1 MSFAVVP
8 SLLACAA
15 RTAIFVDR
23 AWQAE
28 QVAKS
33 VNGQLHRL
41 ITEARHFAAVL
52 YGLLLRDGG
61 YEDAKKSS
69 SESLSWLCSLRL
81 CYLLHVR

>member
-15 RTAIFVDR
+15 RTAIVVDR

-52 YGLLLRDGG
+52 FAPGDVLVDAGDGRG
-61 YEDAKKSS
+61 KKVFPP
-69 SESLSWLCSLRL
+69 ESMRKAWVANDL
-81 CYLLHVR
+81 